1 MVFSF
6 IKPYNSIYKVLI
18 LGFLLELWIYFTL
31 LAAFMQAIR
40 TAGQKQLTQH
50 LNAMA
55 TTGVRYIYALP
66 FAWLYLWWVLDYR
79 ALPLPPLNNE
89 FLQYA
94 LIACVMQIIGTVCL
108 VAAFKYRNFAV
119 ATSLAKTEAIQVA
132 VVGALLFSTS
142 LSLMGWFSVIIG
154 VVGVLL
160 VSKVK
165 FTFKEVFQN
174 PGAGFG
180 LASGLGLAIT
190 TLLIRQ
196 SSLALNSDLLL
207 SAAITLT
214 FMITVQSIISFIYV
228 YCQDKRQLLTMF
240 SQWRLC
246 LFVGVTSV
254 IGSIGWFTA
263 ASFQNVAYV
272 KALGQVEFFITL
284 FITYRIF
291 KEKISAIEYV
301 GMSLI
306 IVSVVVLLLW
316 A

>member
-1 MVFSF
+1 MPSHTIVFT
-6 IKPYNSIYKVLI
+6 NVLI
-18 LGFLLELWIYFTL
+18 SGSYVEIWIYFTL
-31 LAAFMQAIR
+31 LAALMQAIR

-66 FAWLYLWWVLDYR
+66 FAWLYLWWILDYR
-79 ALPLPPLNNE
+79 QLSMPVLNIT
-89 FLQYA
+89 FIQYA
-94 LIACVMQIIGTVCL
+94 MIACVMQIIGTVCL

-132 VVGALLFSTS
+132 VLGALLFSAS
-142 LSLMGWFSVIIG
+142 LTALGWISVVIG
-154 VVGVLL
+154 VIGVLL

-165 FTFKEVFQN
+165 FTYKDVFQN

-180 LASGLGLAIT
+180 LAAGLGLAVT

-196 SSLALNSDLLL
+196 SSLALNTDLLL
-207 SAAITLT
+207 SAAVTLT
-214 FMITVQSIISFIYV
+214 FMITVQTLFSVVYV
-228 YCQDKRQLLTMF
+228 YLQDKQQIQVMF
-240 SQWRLC
+240 KQWRLC

-254 IGSIGWFTA
+254 LGSIGWFTA
-263 ASFQNVAYV
+263 ASFQNAAYV

-301 GMSLI
+301 GMALI
-306 IVSVVVLLLW
+306 VASVLILLVW

>member
-1 MVFSF
+1 M
-6 IKPYNSIYKVLI
+6 
-18 LGFLLELWIYFTL
+18 ELWIYFTL

-66 FAWLYLWWVLDYR
+66 FAWLYLWCVSDYR
-79 ALPLPPLNNE
+79 ALEIPDLNTQ
-89 FLQYA
+89 FIQYA
-94 LIACVMQIIGTVCL
+94 LIASVMQIIGTACL
-108 VAAFKYRNFAV
+108 MIAFKYRNFAV

-132 VVGALLFSTS
+132 VVGFFLFSIG
-142 LSLMGWFSVIIG
+142 LSFMGWFSIIIG
-154 VVGVLL
+154 VVGILL

-165 FTFKEVFQN
+165 FTAKDVFQN

-190 TLLIRQ
+190 TLLVRE

-207 SAAITLT
+207 SAALTLT
-214 FMITVQSIISFIYV
+214 FMITVQSFISLIYV
-228 YCQDKRQLLTMF
+228 YWQDRHQLITMIK
-240 SQWRLC
+240 QWRLC
-246 LFVGVTSV
+246 LFVGLTSV
-254 IGSIGWFTA
+254 VGSIGWFTA
-263 ASFQNVAYV
+263 MSFQHVAYV

-291 KEKISAIEYV
+291 KEKISAVEYL
-301 GMSLI
+301 GMFLI
-306 IVSVVVLLLW
+306 VLSVLILLLW

>member
-1 MVFSF
+1 M
-6 IKPYNSIYKVLI
+6 
-18 LGFLLELWIYFTL
+18 ELWIYFTL

-66 FAWLYLWWVLDYR
+66 FAWLYLWWVADYR
-79 ALPLPPLNNE
+79 ALEIPSLNTQ

-132 VVGALLFSTS
+132 VVGALLFSAS
-142 LSLMGWFSVIIG
+142 LSYMGWFSVIIG
-154 VVGVLL
+154 VVGILL

-165 FTFKEVFQN
+165 FTFKDVLQN

-190 TLLIRQ
+190 TLLVRE

-207 SAAITLT
+207 SAAVTLT
-214 FMITVQSIISFIYV
+214 FMITVQSLISIVYV
-228 YCQDKRQLLTMF
+228 YCQDKQQITNMF
-240 SQWRLC
+240 NQWRLC
-246 LFVGVTSV
+246 LFVGLTSV

-263 ASFQNVAYV
+263 MSFQQAAYV

-291 KEKISAIEYV
+291 KEKISATEYL
-301 GMSLI
+301 GMLLI
-306 IVSVVVLLLW
+306 VISVLVLLLL

>member
-1 MVFSF
+1 LS
-6 IKPYNSIYKVLI
+6 
-18 LGFLLELWIYFTL
+18 
-31 LAAFMQAIR
+31 
-40 TAGQKQLTQH
+40 
-50 LNAMA
+50 
-55 TTGVRYIYALP
+55 
-66 FAWLYLWWVLDYR
+66 
-79 ALPLPPLNNE
+79 LPPLNSQ

-94 LIACVMQIIGTVCL
+94 LVACVMQIIGTACL

-132 VVGALLFSTS
+132 IVGALLFSAS
-142 LSLMGWFSVIIG
+142 MSVLGWVSVIIG
-154 VVGVLL
+154 VVGVLF

-165 FTFKEVFQN
+165 FTFRDVFQN

-196 SSLALNSDLLL
+196 SSLSLNSDLLL
-207 SAAITLT
+207 SAAVTLV
-214 FMITVQSIISFIYV
+214 FMITVQSLISLIYI
-228 YCQDKRQLLTMF
+228 YLQNKQQLITMLQ
-240 SQWRLC
+240 QWRLC

-254 IGSIGWFTA
+254 VGSIGWFTA
-263 ASFQNVAYV
+263 ASLQNAAYV

-284 FITYRIF
+284 FITYRFF

-301 GMSLI
+301 GMFLI
-306 IVSVVVLLLW
+306 IASVVILLLW

>member
-1 MVFSF
+1 MLLTIWIFE
-6 IKPYNSIYKVLI
+6 N
-18 LGFLLELWIYFTL
+18 FLDIWIYFTL
-31 LAAFMQAIR
+31 LAALMQAIR
-40 TAGQKQLTQH
+40 TAGQKQLTAH

-66 FAWLYLWWVLDYR
+66 FAWLYLWWMLDYR
-79 ALPLPPLNNE
+79 ALSLPPLNSQ

-94 LIACVMQIIGTVCL
+94 LVACVMQIIGTACL

-132 VVGALLFSTS
+132 IVGALLFSAS
-142 LSLMGWFSVIIG
+142 MSVLGWVSVIIG
-154 VVGVLL
+154 VVGVLF

-165 FTFKEVFQN
+165 FTFRDVFQN

-196 SSLALNSDLLL
+196 SSLSLNSDLLL
-207 SAAITLT
+207 SAAVTLV
-214 FMITVQSIISFIYV
+214 FMITVQSLISLIYI
-228 YCQDKRQLLTMF
+228 YLQNKQQLITMLQ
-240 SQWRLC
+240 QWRLC

-254 IGSIGWFTA
+254 VGSIGWFTA
-263 ASFQNVAYV
+263 ASLQNAAYV

-284 FITYRIF
+284 FITYRFF

-301 GMSLI
+301 GMFLI
-306 IVSVVVLLLW
+306 IASVVILLLW